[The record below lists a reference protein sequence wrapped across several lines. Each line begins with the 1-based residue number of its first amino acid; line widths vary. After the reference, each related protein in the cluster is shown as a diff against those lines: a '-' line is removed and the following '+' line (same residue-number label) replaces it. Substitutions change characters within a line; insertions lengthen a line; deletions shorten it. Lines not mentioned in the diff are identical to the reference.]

1 MGKNLG
7 FLLLTFLGI
16 SCLYQSHQVSKVTTE
31 NSQLGTLVGQDSSLI
46 EVYAPYKKKMNEE
59 IHKVLSYA
67 PKHLTRTDGK
77 MQSSLGNL
85 IADLM
90 FEKANSLYIQE
101 TGKEIDFVFSNYGG
115 MRSGIWEG
123 DVRVA
128 HVFNLMPFDNTIV
141 VVELTREKVE
151 ALFQFFLEN
160 NRAHPLSKQV
170 QVTMENKKTIKVL
183 IHGKPLEDKTYFV
196 ATSNYLQRGGNH
208 MNFFG
213 NPKSLYD
220 SNFLIRDA
228 IAEYFGSRDT
238 LVSQLDKRVLIY

>member
-16 SCLYQSHQVSKVTTE
+16 SCLHQSQQVSKVTTE
-31 NSQLGTLVGQDSSLI
+31 TSQLDTLVGQDSSLI
-46 EVYAPYKKKMNEE
+46 EVYAPYKKEMNEE

-67 PKHLTRTDGK
+67 PKHLTRADGK

-90 FEKANSLYIQE
+90 FEKANSLFDEE

-115 MRSGIWEG
+115 IRSGIWEG

-170 QVTMENKKTIKVL
+170 QVTIKNKKTIKVL

-196 ATSNYLQRGGNH
+196 ATSNYLQKGGDH
-208 MNFFG
+208 MNFFA

>member
-16 SCLYQSHQVSKVTTE
+16 SCLHQSRQFSKVTTE
-31 NSQLGTLVGQDSSLI
+31 TSQLDTLVGQDSSLI

-67 PKHLTRTDGK
+67 PKHLTRADGK

-90 FEKANSLYIQE
+90 FEKANSLFDEE

-115 MRSGIWEG
+115 IRSGIWEG

-170 QVTMENKKTIKVL
+170 QVTIKNKKTIKVL

-196 ATSNYLQRGGNH
+196 ATSNYLQKGGDH
-208 MNFFG
+208 MNFFA

>member
-16 SCLYQSHQVSKVTTE
+16 SCLHQSRQFSKVTTE
-31 NSQLGTLVGQDSSLI
+31 TSQLDTLVGQDSSLI

-67 PKHLTRTDGK
+67 PKHLTRADGK

-90 FEKANSLYIQE
+90 FEKANSLFDEE

-115 MRSGIWEG
+115 IRSGIWEG

-170 QVTMENKKTIKVL
+170 QVTIKNKETIKVL

-196 ATSNYLQRGGNH
+196 ATSNYLQKGGDH
-208 MNFFG
+208 MNFFA

>member
-1 MGKNLG
+1 M
-7 FLLLTFLGI
+7 LTFLGI

-31 NSQLGTLVGQDSSLI
+31 NCQLDTLVGQDSSLI

-128 HVFNLMPFDNTIV
+128 HVFELMPFDNTLV
-141 VVELTREKVE
+141 VVELTSEKVE
-151 ALFQFFLEN
+151 ALYTYFIEKN
-160 NRAHPLSKQV
+160 MAHPLSKQIKLV
-170 QVTMENKKTIKVL
+170 LTKNAYKVL
-183 IHGKPLEDKTYFV
+183 INGKPIQKDKTYFV
-196 ATSNYLQRGGNH
+196 ATSNYLQRGGDH

>member
-31 NSQLGTLVGQDSSLI
+31 NSQLDTLVGQDSSLI

-196 ATSNYLQRGGNH
+196 ATSN
-208 MNFFG
+208 
-213 NPKSLYD
+213 
-220 SNFLIRDA
+220 
-228 IAEYFGSRDT
+228 
-238 LVSQLDKRVLIY
+238 

>member
-1 MGKNLG
+1 
-7 FLLLTFLGI
+7 
-16 SCLYQSHQVSKVTTE
+16 
-31 NSQLGTLVGQDSSLI
+31 
-46 EVYAPYKKKMNEE
+46 
-59 IHKVLSYA
+59 
-67 PKHLTRTDGK
+67 
-77 MQSSLGNL
+77 
-85 IADLM
+85 
-90 FEKANSLYIQE
+90 
-101 TGKEIDFVFSNYGG
+101 
-115 MRSGIWEG
+115 
-123 DVRVA
+123 
-128 HVFNLMPFDNTIV
+128 MPFDNTIV

-220 SNFLIRDA
+220 SNFLISDA

>member
-1 MGKNLG
+1 MGKNFG

-16 SCLYQSHQVSKVTTE
+16 SCLHQSRQVSKVTTVT
-31 NSQLGTLVGQDSSLI
+31 SQLDTLVGQDSSLI

-115 MRSGIWEG
+115 MGSGIWEG

-196 ATSNYLQRGGNH
+196 ATSNYLQKGGDH
-208 MNFFG
+208 MNFFA

-238 LVSQLDKRVLIY
+238 LISQLDKRVLIY

>member
-16 SCLYQSHQVSKVTTE
+16 SCLHQSNQVSKITTE
-31 NSQLGTLVGQDSSLI
+31 TSQLDTLVGQDSSLI

-90 FEKANSLYIQE
+90 FEKANSLYTEE
-101 TGKEIDFVFSNYGG
+101 TGREIDFVFSNYGG
-115 MRSGIWEG
+115 IRSGIWEG
-123 DVRVA
+123 DVRAA

-141 VVELTREKVE
+141 VVELTREKVD

-170 QVTMENKKTIKVL
+170 QVTIENKKTIKVL

-196 ATSNYLQRGGNH
+196 ATSNYLQKGGDH
-208 MNFFG
+208 MNFFA

>member
-31 NSQLGTLVGQDSSLI
+31 NSQLDTLVGQDSSLI

-115 MRSGIWEG
+115 MRSGI
-123 DVRVA
+123 
-128 HVFNLMPFDNTIV
+128 F
-141 VVELTREKVE
+141 LT
-151 ALFQFFLEN
+151 
-160 NRAHPLSKQV
+160 
-170 QVTMENKKTIKVL
+170 
-183 IHGKPLEDKTYFV
+183 
-196 ATSNYLQRGGNH
+196 
-208 MNFFG
+208 
-213 NPKSLYD
+213 
-220 SNFLIRDA
+220 
-228 IAEYFGSRDT
+228 
-238 LVSQLDKRVLIY
+238 